1 MVYSLIFCSQFGT
14 AADCIYSRAAVY
26 LVAQKFFFVGICIL
40 LASNRILS
48 GSKNVFRNVI
58 LLLTYSYY

>member
-1 MVYSLIFCSQFGT
+1 MVFSLIFCSQFIT
-14 AADCIYSRAAVY
+14 IADCTYSRAAVY
-26 LVAQKFFFVGICIL
+26 LVAQRFFFVGICIL

-48 GSKNVFRNVI
+48 GSENVFGNVI